1 MHILIPQKDLETA
14 ATVVSNLVDRTAGP
28 QLILGNVLIDAGEQG
43 IQLRGTDNESFVV
56 VKLSGTVRKPGRT
69 TVPADTFREIV
80 RLMPPQG
87 EVSIAEAGQKVTLS
101 CESSEYKLMTI
112 PAEDFPEWQ
121 MEQGSTRFQ
130 IAQKTLR
137 YLIDS
142 TLYALPGK
150 DHRRVL
156 LGVYF
161 ELGENRL
168 RLTSTDGKKLAR
180 VHTDIPEIEGVSS
193 ARIIVPRKLLE
204 NLYKSLGNEGPV
216 EVELSGQQIAFRF
229 GNVYFRGNGIE
240 GKYPDCDAVIPKDFP
255 YEILLNRDVFQTA
268 ARRAGI
274 TTEEKNKSII
284 LRFADNACHFTSMAH
299 DLGAFNGRISMD
311 YTGPELELA
320 FNFQF
325 LIETLSRFSKPDVKL
340 FIKSSTAPVV
350 MKAKDE
356 DDRLCL
362 LMPIKLAD
370 ARPAAPGGEGDDE

>member
-1 MHILIPQKDLETA
+1 MQIMIPQKDLETA

-28 QLILGNVLIDAGEQG
+28 QPILGNVLIDASEQG
-43 IQLRGTDNESFVV
+43 VQLRGTDSESFVV
-56 VKLSGTVRKPGRT
+56 VKLSGNVRKAGRT

-80 RLMPPQG
+80 KLMPPQS
-87 EVSIAEAGQKVTLS
+87 EVSIAESAQKVVLS
-101 CESSEYKLMTI
+101 CEGNEYKLMTI
-112 PAEDFPEWQ
+112 PADDFPEWQ
-121 MEQGSTRFQ
+121 TEPGTTRFQ

-137 YLIDS
+137 HLIDS
-142 TLYALPGK
+142 TIYALPTK

-161 ELGENRL
+161 ELFDNTL

-180 VHTDIPEIEGVSS
+180 VHTSIPEIEGVSQ

-204 NLYKSLGNEGPV
+204 NLYKSLGTEGPV
-216 EVELSGQQIAFRF
+216 EIELTGQQIAFRF

-255 YEILLNRDVFQTA
+255 HEIMLNRDVFQTA

-274 TTEEKNKSII
+274 TTEEKNKSVI
-284 LRFADNACHFTSMAH
+284 LRFENNMCHLTSMAH
-299 DLGAFNGRISMD
+299 DLGAFNGRISLD

-325 LIETLSRFSKPDVKL
+325 LIETLSRFSKPEVRL
-340 FIKSSTAPVV
+340 FIKNSTAPVV
-350 MKAKDE
+350 LKAKDE
-356 DDRLCL
+356 EDRLCL
-362 LMPIKLAD
+362 LMPIKLTEARATAAAD
-370 ARPAAPGGEGDDE
+370 GDEG